1 MEHDL
6 QASDISPAR
15 SSHPSDV
22 ITTNNLVLQASRALD
37 TRELTLRSLY
47 DLSALIE
54 AVVLHE
60 HLLFLGTASQFD
72 LSSLPLGKLLAGEGI
87 FQDFIPP
94 VSVQEVQEHIFRLF
108 GIPDAYEKVSANPL
122 FTRSAEAS
130 VLPYYGDYD
139 FFSPNHI
146 STMNAEL
153 DLAGKLPPF
162 GRSLIPG
169 ETLAETLP
177 HYCFS
182 LVEMWAGSNAW
193 ARRPAQA
200 FLVRTLVY
208 WLVADR
214 VKIPFYPDVSR
225 IPIVAHITH
234 HLQESLAQEAAEFIA
249 QAFYLTPQELEKSVH
264 PFEFPIPPLTT
275 LVLER
280 AGSLEDVGQAL
291 LEVRSQ
297 FQGLREQIGA
307 YQYAINFATSLG
319 DLVEARQTLCLE
331 SMRQADAYRQPDKGR
346 IQEITNYY
354 QRALYSNR
362 SPGPLSY
369 KDEVLFKPPEW
380 LRKWW
385 VERNAIYI
393 CDIGQELESMD
404 ILIPLAGRLFPGGM
418 QTDDLADYRSYT
430 KSLAALYY

>member
-1 MEHDL
+1 MQNDL
-6 QASDISPAR
+6 QALESSPAR
-15 SSHPSDV
+15 SGHPSDV
-22 ITTNNLVLQASRALD
+22 ITTNNLVLQASHVLES
-37 TRELTLRSLY
+37 RELTLGGLF
-47 DLSALIE
+47 DLSALVE

-60 HLLFLGTASQFD
+60 HLLFLGTSSQFD
-72 LSSLPLGKLLAGEGI
+72 LSSLPLGRLLAEDGI
-87 FQDFIPP
+87 IQDYVPP
-94 VSVQEVQEHIFRLF
+94 VSVWEVQEHIFRLF

-122 FTRSAEAS
+122 FTRPATAS
-130 VLPYYGDYD
+130 MLPYYGDYD
-139 FFSPNHI
+139 FFSPNHV

-234 HLQESLAQEAAEFIA
+234 HLQESLAQEAASFIA
-249 QAFYLTPQELEKSVH
+249 QAFYLSPQELEKSVH
-264 PFEFPIPPLTT
+264 PFEFPIPPLTM

-280 AGSLEDVGQAL
+280 AGSLADVGLAIL
-291 LEVRSQ
+291 DVRRQ
-297 FQGLREQIGA
+297 FQGLREQIGV
-307 YQYAINFATSLG
+307 YQYAINSAKSLQ
-319 DLVEARQTLCLE
+319 DLAEARQALCRE
-331 SMRQADAYRQPDKGR
+331 SIRHADSYQQPDKAR

-354 QRALYSNR
+354 QRALYGNR
-362 SPGPLSY
+362 SLGPLSY

-380 LRKWW
+380 LRQWW
-385 VERNAIYI
+385 VERNALYI
-393 CDIGQELESMD
+393 CDIGQELESLDRLM
-404 ILIPLAGRLFPGGM
+404 PLAGRLFPGGLL
-418 QTDDLADYRSYT
+418 TGDLAEYRSYSKT
-430 KSLAALYY
+430 LGALYS